1 MKENKQSELEIK
13 VLEYIY
19 DKYSIFIDKE
29 DKIRFG
35 KAFFTVEMLCRGSIE
50 VMKHNPDKDFK
61 EIVDYM
67 FDYYCT

>member
-1 MKENKQSELEIK
+1 MEIEQSELEIK

-19 DKYSIFIDKE
+19 DRYKIYIDKE
-29 DKIRFG
+29 GNIHFG
-35 KAFFTVEMLCRGSIE
+35 KAYFTVEMLCRGSID
-50 VMKHNPDKDFK
+50 VMKHNPGRDFQ